1 MHACA
6 GPRADDKVDPEV
18 LQRRIE
24 HLLDIGQ
31 QPVNLV
37 DEEDLSVLDRG
48 EHAGQIQLLLQDRAG
63 GVVRPHFELVRDDR
77 G

>member
-1 MHACA
+1 MHARA

-18 LQRRIE
+18 LQRGIE

-37 DEEDLSVLDRG
+37 DEEDLSALDGG
-48 EHAGQIQLLLQDRAG
+48 EHAGQIQLLLQDWPG
-63 GVVRPHFELVRDDR
+63 SVVRPHVELVRDDR